1 MRNNQECAEYFK
13 SQAAYRRCFLELR
26 KKWQSYGRAA
36 GMITLGDA
44 SKEECRAIGGIVG
57 KTFFDGKIRFSFS
70 AFEKGLQR
78 TRYAPVDMK
87 EVLEHYFGETL
98 STNQEQRKE
107 EQERKQ
113 EFLEQLCR
121 FFETDK
127 GSGSAAYRWMREMSD
142 TGKYGYQLLIR
153 EYGKDRPQAEALAK
167 AIGAALTAL
176 EAEGEDGTERPLAVF
191 AAEISGNPHYLDR
204 GTTAGQLFMNA
215 VCWYRKKEL
224 PKSAH
229 QWRELL
235 LDVGIV
241 PDNVSSIVHACGLRL
256 AADGGF
262 HPAYDAFCELKEP
275 CVITLENL
283 KGITG
288 AKAVGAKVYVVENEM
303 VFSYL
308 AEHVKISDATLLCT
322 SGQLRTA
329 ALELIR
335 MILASGAKIYY
346 SGDMDPEGIDI
357 ADRLWQKYGSGIH
370 IWRMQ
375 PDDYARSVSE
385 EQISTARLAKLDH
398 IKNPILKETA
408 RCVKEQKRAAYQEN
422 LLDEL
427 VGDIIFYR

>member
-13 SQAAYRRCFLELR
+13 SRAAYRRCFLELR

-36 GMITLGDA
+36 GMVTLGDA
-44 SKEECRAIGGIVG
+44 SEEECRAIGGIVG
-57 KTFFDGKIRFSFS
+57 RTFFDGKLRFSFS
-70 AFEKGLQR
+70 EFEKGLQR

-87 EVLEHYFGETL
+87 EVLEHYFGEPL

-107 EQERKQ
+107 ELERKR
-113 EFLEQLCR
+113 EFLEQLCQ
-121 FFETDK
+121 FFKADK
-127 GSGSAAYRWMREMSD
+127 GSGSAAYRWMREMAD

-153 EYGKDRPQAEALAK
+153 EYGKDRAQAEALAN

-191 AAEISGNPHYLDR
+191 AAEISGNPHYFDR

-215 VCWYRKKEL
+215 ACWYRKKEL
-224 PKSAH
+224 PRSAH

-256 AADGGF
+256 VADGGF
-262 HPAYDAFCELKEP
+262 HPAYDAFCERKEP

-308 AEHVKISDATLLCT
+308 AERVKISDVTLLCT

-335 MILASGAKIYY
+335 MILASGARIYY

-357 ADRLWQKYGSGIH
+357 ADRLWQKYGGGIH

-375 PDDYARSVSE
+375 PEDYARSVSE
-385 EQISTARLAKLDH
+385 ERISAARLAKLEH

-408 RCVKEQKRAAYQEN
+408 QCVKEQRRAAYQEN

-427 VGDIIFYR
+427 VGDLVFGT